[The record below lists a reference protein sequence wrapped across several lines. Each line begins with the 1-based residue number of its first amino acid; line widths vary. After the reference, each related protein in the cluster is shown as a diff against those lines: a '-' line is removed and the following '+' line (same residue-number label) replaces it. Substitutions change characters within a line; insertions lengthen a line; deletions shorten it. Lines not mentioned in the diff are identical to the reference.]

1 MRVGAGGCLCAVGLS
16 VTTVFA
22 LLGMDVANSY
32 VIQLEVFVSEHQM
45 VDAKEILPAL
55 FELKPVVR
63 NQEYIQSMCKNL
75 LNTSCALT
83 LIRTFSCKQQKP
95 AKAGGSENGV
105 YYQHAGCSVEPR

>member
-1 MRVGAGGCLCAVGLS
+1 MRVGACGCLRAVGLS

-22 LLGMDVANSY
+22 LLGTNVANRY

-45 VDAKEILPAL
+45 VDATEISPVL

-75 LNTSCALT
+75 LNT
-83 LIRTFSCKQQKP
+83 
-95 AKAGGSENGV
+95 
-105 YYQHAGCSVEPR
+105 